1 MRAVWKGAFFMIE
14 LIKKEIHMNR
24 QRGTAVSQLTLDD
37 DFIVPDALDDAVQI
51 LLSDGEVQIE
61 NSRIQGEK
69 VLIRGKL
76 VFRVLYRRES
86 GGLQAMGGEIPFEE
100 TVNVPE
106 LSERDYTQ
114 IVWNIEDLNI
124 TMIHSRKLSAKA
136 VLTLT
141 VRAESRVDAQAAAD
155 VETDDA
161 GLQVLKRSVPA
172 ATLAVRRKD
181 IYRVREE
188 ADRKISRRL
197 RRFSGRRCVFE
208 MFRCARW
215 MENCIW
221 TVNCRCS

>member
-1 MRAVWKGAFFMIE
+1 
-14 LIKKEIHMNR
+14 
-24 QRGTAVSQLTLDD
+24 
-37 DFIVPDALDDAVQI
+37 
-51 LLSDGEVQIE
+51 
-61 NSRIQGEK
+61 
-69 VLIRGKL
+69 
-76 VFRVLYRRES
+76 
-86 GGLQAMGGEIPFEE
+86 MGGEIPFEE

-155 VETDDA
+155 VETDDV

-181 IYRVREE
+181 IYRVR
-188 ADRKISRRL
+188 RK
-197 RRFSGRRCVFE
+197 
-208 MFRCARW
+208 
-215 MENCIW
+215 
-221 TVNCRCS
+221 

>member
-1 MRAVWKGAFFMIE
+1 MIE

-136 VLTLT
+136 
-141 VRAESRVDAQAAAD
+141 DAYGAGGKPRRCAGCRGRRDGRCGAASP
-155 VETDDA
+155 EE
-161 GLQVLKRSVPA
+161 KRSGSDACSA
-172 ATLAVRRKD
+172 AQRYLPGPGGSKRIGK
-181 IYRVREE
+181 
-188 ADRKISRRL
+188 
-197 RRFSGRRCVFE
+197 
-208 MFRCARW
+208 
-215 MENCIW
+215 
-221 TVNCRCS
+221 

>member
-1 MRAVWKGAFFMIE
+1 MSKIE
-14 LIKKEIHMNR
+14 LIR
-24 QRGTAVSQLTLDD
+24 QNLHRSRYKSQASTQITLDD

-141 VRAESRVDAQAAAD
+141 GLGG
-155 VETDDA
+155 A
-161 GLQVLKRSVPA
+161 GGFPP
-172 ATLAVRRKD
+172 
-181 IYRVREE
+181 
-188 ADRKISRRL
+188 L
-197 RRFSGRRCVFE
+197 RRVKLG
-208 MFRCARW
+208 
-215 MENCIW
+215 
-221 TVNCRCS
+221 

>member
-1 MRAVWKGAFFMIE
+1 MSKIE
-14 LIKKEIHMNR
+14 LIR
-24 QRGTAVSQLTLDD
+24 QNLHRSRYKSQASTQITLDD

-124 TMIHSRKLSAKA
+124 TMIHS
-136 VLTLT
+136 
-141 VRAESRVDAQAAAD
+141 
-155 VETDDA
+155 
-161 GLQVLKRSVPA
+161 
-172 ATLAVRRKD
+172 
-181 IYRVREE
+181 
-188 ADRKISRRL
+188 
-197 RRFSGRRCVFE
+197 
-208 MFRCARW
+208 
-215 MENCIW
+215 
-221 TVNCRCS
+221 